1 MNRLWFSLLF
11 AVALMG
17 QGVLASS
24 NNYKMH
30 QAAQVGDLNAV
41 HDLLGLVDETGINW
55 AVECAAGNGHDAL
68 LKTILTSDKRNVS
81 PNQQGMNI
89 SVMRAAG
96 FGDLE
101 MVQYLTQHL
110 LKDVPLPSQVGI
122 NWAIAEGARA
132 GHFDIVRYLVEH
144 YYKNVPHP
152 DQDGINNAAIQAAL
166 EGHLNIFH
174 YLSTHEQDDV
184 PYPDESTRLELEE
197 ERGDNEHVDIL
208 LDLFREEEQR
218 TPSNFQDV

>member
-1 MNRLWFSLLF
+1 MNRLSFSLLC

-17 QGVLASS
+17 QGVFAST
-24 NNYKMH
+24 NNYKMY
-30 QAAQVGDLNAV
+30 QAVQMGDLNTV
-41 HDLLGLVDETGINW
+41 HDLLELVDETGMNW
-55 AVECAAGNGHDAL
+55 AVECAAGNGHDTL

-110 LKDVPLPSQVGI
+110 LKDIPLPSQVGI
-122 NWAIAEGARA
+122 NWAIVEGARA
-132 GHFDIVRYLVEH
+132 GHLNIVRYLVEH
-144 YYKNVPHP
+144 YDKNVPHP
-152 DQDGINNAAIQAAL
+152 DQDGINNAATQAAL
-166 EGHLNIFH
+166 EGHLDIFH

-184 PYPDESTRLELEE
+184 PYPDENTRLELEA

-218 TPSNFQDV
+218 SSSNFQDI